1 MKGNRKEYDFAFKE
15 KAVLL
20 SYERKSLILLE
31 KELGLY
37 SGALTIWRQEYKKFD
52 VGGLVNNYV
61 KSNLEIQ
68 KIQALEKKI
77 RKSDLKFEILKNA
90 GEYLNQGAPII
101 FYFIEENEKRYSIRM
116 MCEVL
121 DVNRRTYYGWKN
133 QFVTKTQERKILIR
147 KEISSIFF
155 TCKRRYGSQRI
166 TIELQNSGYKI
177 SCSTV
182 KKYMK
187 ELGLSSLVKKN

>member
-20 SYERKSLILLE
+20 SYERNSLTILE

-37 SGALTIWRQEYKKFD
+37 SGALRIWRYEYKKFD
-52 VGGLVNNYV
+52 VGGLANNYV
-61 KSNLEIQ
+61 KSNLKVQ

-77 RKSDLKFEILKNA
+77 RKSNLKFEILKNA
-90 GEYLNQGAPII
+90 GEYVNQGTPII
-101 FYFIEENEKRYSIRM
+101 FYFIGGNEKRYSIRM

-121 DVNRRTYYGWKN
+121 GVNRRTYYSWKN
-133 QFVTKTQERKILIR
+133 QVVTKTQERKILIQ

-155 TCKRRYGSQRI
+155 ACKHRYGSQRI
-166 TIELQNSGYKI
+166 TFQKVFEVS
-177 SCSTV
+177 
-182 KKYMK
+182 
-187 ELGLSSLVKKN
+187 